1 VPEGLRLALTTLSV
15 APLRAPTRLDRRTAG
30 QAMALAPVV
39 GLLLAV
45 VAGSVVF
52 LLRVAGA
59 PYLVAA
65 ALDIAL
71 LALLTRGLH
80 LDGLVDVVDGLAA
93 HRDPE
98 GTRAVMKRPDAGPL
112 GVAALVL
119 VLLVQVAALTSAIGQ
134 HRGTL
139 SLCLAVMTG
148 RLAITAACV
157 RTPAA
162 VPQGLGALVAG
173 SVRSGVTAVWCAV
186 LLVVGAGAL
195 AADPDATRSA
205 ALRAALAVCA
215 VLLGLLAARLARAHV
230 VRRVGGLT
238 GDVLGALNELA
249 TTVALVVLALGA
261 QVHG

>member
-1 VPEGLRLALTTLSV
+1 
-15 APLRAPTRLDRRTAG
+15 
-30 QAMALAPVV
+30 
-39 GLLLAV
+39 
-45 VAGSVVF
+45 
-52 LLRVAGA
+52 
-59 PYLVAA
+59 
-65 ALDIAL
+65 
-71 LALLTRGLH
+71 
-80 LDGLVDVVDGLAA
+80 
-93 HRDPE
+93 
-98 GTRAVMKRPDAGPL
+98 
-112 GVAALVL
+112 